1 MSARVVATHVW
12 PKDATD
18 PISVD
23 VLELDWGGPVDDRH
37 HGELMASDT
46 RQSRVFTRGTTI
58 RNHRQVSIVDAGEL
72 AQIADAL
79 GIPHIDPGIIADNIC
94 TEGIDALTSLPRMT
108 RMVFPSGAVIMLG
121 GPNAPCTIAGA
132 MVERSYGSQPEAF
145 PKAAIGL
152 RGVTGWIEHPGTVRP
167 GDAITLLPPD

>member
-1 MSARVVATHVW
+1 MSPRVIATHVW

-46 RQSRVFTRGTTI
+46 RQSRVFTKGTTI

-94 TEGIDALTSLPRMT
+94 TEGIHALTALPRMT

-132 MVERSYGSQPEAF
+132 MVERSYGSRPEAF

>member
-1 MSARVVATHVW
+1 MSARVIATHVW

-46 RQSRVFTRGTTI
+46 RQSRVFTKGTTI

-72 AQIADAL
+72 SQIADAL
-79 GIPHIDPGIIADNIC
+79 GIPRIDPGVIADNIC

-132 MVERSYGSQPEAF
+132 MVERSYGSRPEAF